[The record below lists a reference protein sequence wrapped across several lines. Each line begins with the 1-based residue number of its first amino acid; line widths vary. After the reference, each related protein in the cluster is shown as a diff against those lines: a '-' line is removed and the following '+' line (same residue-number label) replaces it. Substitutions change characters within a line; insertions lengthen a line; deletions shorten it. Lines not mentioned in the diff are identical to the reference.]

1 MTSNN
6 ILVTFE
12 DITAMAGRLRNEGG
26 AIASQLDSLLD
37 SVQAMVESGWRGQAA
52 GAFHGLYANATQGWK
67 EVETSLVGMAEMLR
81 KIGEQYEAQE
91 SSIAASLN
99 G

>member
-12 DITAMAGRLRNEGG
+12 DIQTMAGRLRNEGG
-26 AIASQLDSLLD
+26 AIASQLDSLLAA
-37 SVQAMVESGWRGQAA
+37 VQAMVESGWRGQAA

-67 EVETSLVGMAEMLR
+67 DVETALVGMADMLR
-81 KIGEQYEAQE
+81 SIGEQYEAQE

>member
-26 AIASQLDSLLD
+26 AIAGQLDSLLAA
-37 SVQAMVESGWRGQAA
+37 VQAMVESGWRGQAA

-67 EVETSLVGMAEMLR
+67 EVETALVGMAEMLNN
-81 KIGEQYEAQE
+81 IGSQYEQQE

>member
-1 MTSNN
+1 MTATN

-12 DITAMAGRLRNEGG
+12 DISAMASRLQAEGG
-26 AIASQLDSLLD
+26 AIASQLDSLLG
-37 SVQAMVESGWRGQAA
+37 SVQAMVESGWQGQAA

-67 EVETSLVGMAEMLR
+67 EVETALVGMSELLR
-81 KIGEQYEAQE
+81 NIGNQYQEQE
-91 SSIAASLN
+91 SSIAASLA